1 MNEIEQQV
9 WNQFTDQLKIPVW
22 NQIKNQV
29 SVKIR
34 DQVYNQN
41 KMREIIINRFQRQ
54 VRTQVEIQVNNF
66 LNKKRKK

>member
-22 NQIKNQV
+22 KQIKN
-29 SVKIR
+29 
-34 DQVYNQN
+34 QVYNQN

-54 VRTQVEIQVNNF
+54 IETQVKIQVNK
-66 LNKKRKK
+66 LK